1 MMVILKAMAEI
12 FISVVSIII
21 AAGVFAE
28 GIKAL
33 GGVNILAN
41 AVSNLGTGNFAWF
54 GILLS
59 IAILSFLV
67 YFATVIMGSGI
78 AAFNTFG
85 KLAPDIATKLGVA
98 PITLVL
104 PIEIASCLG
113 RATSPIAGGI
123 IALAGF
129 AKVAPMDIIKRTTP
143 LLLIAMLVN
152 VLVAFYLA
160 QTNPLPKEQNTT
172 KIELKIQK

>member
-1 MMVILKAMAEI
+1 MAEI
-12 FISVVSIII
+12 FILVVSIII
-21 AAGVFAE
+21 AAGVCAK

-33 GGVNILAN
+33 GGVNILTN

-78 AAFNTFG
+78 AAFNAFG
-85 KLAPDIATKLGVA
+85 KLAPDIATKLGIA

-104 PIEIASCLG
+104 PVEIASCLG
-113 RATSPIAGGI
+113 RAASPIAGGI

-129 AKVAPMDIIKRTTP
+129 AKVAPMDIIDHSSFTYRYACKRACSLLSSTNQSCVKRTKHYKNSS
-143 LLLIAMLVN
+143 I
-152 VLVAFYLA
+152 F
-160 QTNPLPKEQNTT
+160 K
-172 KIELKIQK
+172 

>member
-1 MMVILKAMAEI
+1 MAKI

-78 AAFNTFG
+78 AAFNAFG
-85 KLAPDIATKLGVA
+85 KLAPDIATKLGIA

-104 PIEIASCLG
+104 PVEIASCLG
-113 RATSPIAGGI
+113 RAASPIAGGI

-143 LLLIAMLVN
+143 LFTYRYACKCTCSLLSS
-152 VLVAFYLA
+152 
-160 QTNPLPKEQNTT
+160 TNQSFAKRT
-172 KIELKIQK
+172 KHYKNRT

>member
-1 MMVILKAMAEI
+1 M
-12 FISVVSIII
+12 
-21 AAGVFAE
+21 
-28 GIKAL
+28 
-33 GGVNILAN
+33 
-41 AVSNLGTGNFAWF
+41 
-54 GILLS
+54 S

-78 AAFNTFG
+78 AAFNAFG

-113 RATSPIAGGI
+113 RAASPIAGGI

-160 QTNPLPKEQNTT
+160 QTILC
-172 KIELKIQK
+172 QKNKTLQK

>member
-1 MMVILKAMAEI
+1 MVILKAMAEI

-33 GGVNILAN
+33 GGINILAN
-41 AVSNLGTGNFAWF
+41 AVSDLGTGNFAWF

-59 IAILSFLV
+59 ITILSFLV
-67 YFATVIMGSGI
+67 YFTTVIMGSGI
-78 AAFNTFG
+78 AAFNAFG

-113 RATSPIAGGI
+113 RAASPIAGGI
-123 IALAGF
+123 ITLAGF
-129 AKVAPMDIIKRTTP
+129 AKVDP
-143 LLLIAMLVN
+143 
-152 VLVAFYLA
+152 
-160 QTNPLPKEQNTT
+160 NTT
-172 KIELKIQK
+172 IELKIQK

>member
-1 MMVILKAMAEI
+1 M
-12 FISVVSIII
+12 
-21 AAGVFAE
+21 
-28 GIKAL
+28 
-33 GGVNILAN
+33 
-41 AVSNLGTGNFAWF
+41 
-54 GILLS
+54 
-59 IAILSFLV
+59 AILSFLV

-78 AAFNTFG
+78 AAFNAFG

-113 RATSPIAGGI
+113 RAASPIAGGI

-160 QTNPLPKEQNTT
+160 QTILC
-172 KIELKIQK
+172 QKNKTLQK